1 MFDQVKLIVINAYR
15 SYLAEVL
22 AKNLP
27 EKHEQIRVMFDTHM
41 GQIAQYCIDGY
52 MNKSELTIPFIKGL
66 HKIFFP
72 KGYTQ
77 TKKTVEGLT
86 IVSMIPG
93 QYKTLDNAGA
103 NYINPDEEVV
113 LTAPAEVK
121 ESMERLISDF
131 NMAIKKEMDN
141 QTKQDIIFYF
151 ILDFLYIHPFGD
163 ANGRVACILA
173 DIILVKHGLQPIYFY
188 LIKEKNLEGLYKA
201 VQLSVTT
208 RDLKYLYE
216 VIDQYGNQN

>member
-1 MFDQVKLIVINAYR
+1 MFDQIKLIVVNAYR
-15 SYLAEVL
+15 HYLEEVL

-27 EKHEQIRVMFDTHM
+27 EKHEQIRAMFDTHM
-41 GQIAQYCIDGY
+41 GHIAQYCIDNY

-77 TKKTVEGLT
+77 TKKTIEGLV

-93 QYKTLDNAGA
+93 QYKTLDNAGV

-113 LTAPAEVK
+113 LTAPVEVK
-121 ESMERLISDF
+121 ESMKWLISNF
-131 NMAIKKEMDN
+131 NFSIKQEADK
-141 QTKQDIIFYF
+141 QTKQDTILYF

-163 ANGRVACILA
+163 ANGRVACILT
-173 DIILVKHGLQPIYFY
+173 DIILVKYGLSPIYFY
-188 LIKEKNLEGLYKA
+188 LIKEKNLEGLYRA

-216 VIDQYGNQN
+216 VIEKYSD